1 MEAVAGIFDDADKAC
16 EALDDLRA
24 RGLEQGRATLLLPGA
39 GKQPLEQRVEVDD
52 TESPG
57 MGGAVG
63 AVIGSAFGLA
73 TASIILPGVGMVLVA
88 GELAG
93 GVAAAACGGMLGRQ
107 AERELSLG
115 ITHDELGVYRHALRE
130 GKTVLIAGG
139 DTAGEADTVRGV
151 LRDAGAE
158 SIDAAREGWLRGF

>member
-1 MEAVAGIFDDADKAC
+1 MEAVAGIFDDAHMAC

-24 RGLEQGRATLLLPGA
+24 RGLEQGRATLLFPAA
-39 GKQPLEQRVEVDD
+39 GREPLEKRVEVDD

-63 AVIGSAFGLA
+63 AVVGGAIGLA
-73 TASIILPGVGMVLVA
+73 TASIVLPGVGTVLIA

-93 GVAAAACGGMLGRQ
+93 GVAAAAGGGVLGRQ
-107 AERELSLG
+107 AERGLSLG
-115 ITHDELGVYRHALRE
+115 VTHDELGVYRAALLD

-139 DTAGEADTVRGV
+139 DTADEADAVRAV
-151 LRDAGAE
+151 LRAAGAE